1 MDMAYKRQISYMDLI
16 ENEIK
21 RGNAGFIK
29 WEKYDECHIL
39 SVFVNGAE
47 HNCTKEAE
55 VLFGNGQSIGKLN
68 IKNGKAEGTYLLT
81 KGDKD
86 WTEEIEMVRIPL
98 AEGRELIAEFEGIK
112 PLKVE
117 RKTLPTE
124 SKEETTAVGM
134 TDATETTS
142 EIIGKE
148 AEVFTVKDTVQ
159 LASVTEKIDE
169 EPIQKEKMPEEVQC
183 TEEKILNVSK
193 ADALVKVEELQDKRE
208 EKSFW
213 EKMSETHELIYPFGD
228 NVGCYRIFPK
238 DINQLHANYHAL
250 QNNQFLMHG
259 YYNYRHLIIWPKK
272 DSENEFWLGVPG
284 IYHERE
290 KMAARMFGFEKF
302 EGTKKE
308 YRTGDLG
315 YYLITVEG

>member
-1 MDMAYKRQISYMDLI
+1 MAYKRQISYMDLI

-68 IKNGKAEGTYLLT
+68 IKNGRAEGTYLIA
-81 KGDKD
+81 KGEKD
-86 WTEEIEMVRIPL
+86 WTEEISVIRIPL
-98 AEGRELIAEFEGIK
+98 GEKRELVAEFEGVEL
-112 PLKVE
+112 PQVE
-117 RKTLPTE
+117 RQVLHTE
-124 SKEETTAVGM
+124 NAGVEIADTRETTGEIISKEA
-134 TDATETTS
+134 
-142 EIIGKE
+142 II
-148 AEVFTVKDTVQ
+148 FTVKDTVQ
-159 LASVTEKIDE
+159 PTSVTEEMYE
-169 EPIQKEKMPEEVQC
+169 ESIQKEKMPEEVQC
-183 TEEKILNVSK
+183 TEEKISNVSK

-259 YYNYRHLIIWPKK
+259 YYNYRHLLIWPKK
-272 DSENEFWLGVPG
+272 DCENELWLGVPG

-302 EGTKKE
+302 EGTKRE

>member
-39 SVFVNGAE
+39 SVFITGVKQDLS
-47 HNCTKEAE
+47 KEVE
-55 VLFGNGQSIGKLN
+55 VLLESGHSIGKLN
-68 IKNGKAEGTYLLT
+68 IKNGRAEGTYLIA
-81 KGDKD
+81 KGEKD
-86 WTEEIEMVRIPL
+86 WTEEISVIRIPL
-98 AEGRELIAEFEGIK
+98 GEKRELVAEFEGVEL
-112 PLKVE
+112 PQAE
-117 RKTLPTE
+117 RKVLQTE
-124 SKEETTAVGM
+124 NKEENTGAGIADARETTGEIISKEAN
-134 TDATETTS
+134 
-142 EIIGKE
+142 
-148 AEVFTVKDTVQ
+148 VFTDKDTVQ
-159 LASVTEKIDE
+159 PTSVTEKMYE
-169 EPIQKEKMPEEVQC
+169 ESIQKEKMPKESEC
-183 TEEKILNVSK
+183 AEEKISNVSK
-193 ADALVKVEELQDKRE
+193 ADAPVKAEELQDKRE

-238 DINQLHANYHAL
+238 DINQLHKKYYAL

-302 EGTKKE
+302 EGTKRE

>member
-1 MDMAYKRQISYMDLI
+1 MAYKRQISYMDLI

-55 VLFGNGQSIGKLN
+55 FLFGNGQSIGKLN
-68 IKNGKAEGTYLLT
+68 IKNGRAEGTYLIT
-81 KGDKD
+81 KGEKD
-86 WTEEIEMVRIPL
+86 WTEEISVIRIPL
-98 AEGRELIAEFEGIK
+98 GEKRELVAEFEGVEL
-112 PLKVE
+112 PQVE
-117 RKTLPTE
+117 RQVLHTE
-124 SKEETTAVGM
+124 NAGVEIADTRETTGEIISKEA
-134 TDATETTS
+134 
-142 EIIGKE
+142 II
-148 AEVFTVKDTVQ
+148 FTVKDTVQ
-159 LASVTEKIDE
+159 PTSVTEEMYE
-169 EPIQKEKMPEEVQC
+169 ESIQKEKMPEEVQC
-183 TEEKILNVSK
+183 TEEKISNVSK

-259 YYNYRHLIIWPKK
+259 YYNYRHLLIWPKK
-272 DSENEFWLGVPG
+272 DCENELWLGVPG

-302 EGTKKE
+302 EGTKRE

>member
-1 MDMAYKRQISYMDLI
+1 MAYKRQISYMDLI

-68 IKNGKAEGTYLLT
+68 IKNGRAEGTYLIT
-81 KGDKD
+81 KGEKD
-86 WTEEIEMVRIPL
+86 WTEEISVIRIPL
-98 AEGRELIAEFEGIK
+98 GEKRELVAEFEGVEL
-112 PLKVE
+112 PQVE
-117 RKTLPTE
+117 RQVLHTE
-124 SKEETTAVGM
+124 NKEENAGVEIADTRETTGEIISKEA
-134 TDATETTS
+134 
-142 EIIGKE
+142 II
-148 AEVFTVKDTVQ
+148 FTVKDTVQ
-159 LASVTEKIDE
+159 PTSVTEEMYE
-169 EPIQKEKMPEEVQC
+169 ESIQKEKMPEEV
-183 TEEKILNVSK
+183 TSDADSLLKSEKAKS
-193 ADALVKVEELQDKRE
+193 ES

-213 EKMSETHELIYPFGD
+213 EKMSATHELIYPFG
-228 NVGCYRIFPK
+228 NNTGCFRIFPK
-238 DINQLHANYHAL
+238 DISGLHANYHAL

-259 YYNYRHLIIWPKK
+259 YYNYRHLLIWPKK
-272 DSENEFWLGVPG
+272 DCENELWLGVPG

-302 EGTKKE
+302 EGTKRE

>member
-1 MDMAYKRQISYMDLI
+1 MAYKRQISYMDLI

-39 SVFVNGAE
+39 SVFVTGAE
-47 HNCTKEAE
+47 QSSSEEVE
-55 VLFGNGQSIGKLN
+55 VLLGNGHSIGKLN
-68 IKNGKAEGTYLLT
+68 IKNKRAEGTYLLT
-81 KGDKD
+81 RGEKD
-86 WTEEIEMVRIPL
+86 WIEEIDVIRIPL
-98 AEGRELIAEFEGIK
+98 GEGRELVAEFEGVEI
-112 PLKVE
+112 PKVE
-117 RKTLPTE
+117 RTALQTE
-124 SKEETTAVGM
+124 NKEENAGAGIVGAVE
-134 TDATETTS
+134 ATG
-142 EIIGKE
+142 EIVGKG
-148 AEVFTVKDTVQ
+148 AEIFTVNDTVQ
-159 LASVTEKIDE
+159 PTSVTEKMDE
-169 EPIQKEKMPEEVQC
+169 VQPQKEKVPEETQRA
-183 TEEKILNVSK
+183 EEKISNVST
-193 ADALVKVEELQDKRE
+193 ADVPVKSEELQDKRE

-213 EKMSETHELIYPFGD
+213 EKMSETHELIYPFGN

-238 DINQLHANYHAL
+238 DINQLHKKYYAL

-302 EGTKKE
+302 EGTKRE